1 MMIFLIILNGII
13 FEIMIILRLFVIL
26 VKLNII
32 LYKGNRMK

>member
-1 MMIFLIILNGII
+1 MIFLIILNGII

>member
-13 FEIMIILRLFVIL
+13 FDIMIILRLFVIL